1 MFIHGTV
8 ISAYEGS
15 ARKKKK
21 LEDAGA
27 GLNAAASDRAFE
39 AHIR

>member
-8 ISAYEGS
+8 IAASEGS
-15 ARKKKK
+15 ARKKK

>member
-8 ISAYEGS
+8 IAAYEGS
-15 ARKKKK
+15 ARKKK